1 MGQRSAAENVEKR
14 GSGIGNRESGIWN
27 PETSAMANTSIECA
41 WPIVLQSLIE
51 LTNFRKRCLCAI
63 LLTAAAVAAATT
75 AATTTATTSAAAT
88 RRQQQQL

>member
-1 MGQRSAAENVEKR
+1 MKSTDNGPAFCSRER
-14 GSGIGNRESGIWN
+14 GEARIGNRESGIWN

-63 LLTAAAVAAATT
+63 LLTAAAVAAAT
-75 AATTTATTSAAAT
+75 ATSAAAT